1 MTRTALTLALS
12 LVIIYGVLCIALYL
26 FQRSLIYFP
35 PPGKDSN
42 DANTINLAVDGI
54 NLKISTLQR
63 HNAGAV
69 IYFGGN
75 AEDVS
80 LSIPE
85 LSSAFPDKAIYAMH
99 YRGFG
104 GSEGDPTEEALVKD
118 AFSLFEH
125 IKSNHDNIIV
135 IGRSL
140 GSGIAT
146 QLASKRQVRRLILIT
161 PYDSIQNIAASRFPF
176 FPVRLL
182 LKDKFES
189 WKYAEKIS
197 APTTI
202 ITAEFDDV
210 IPLENSK
217 KLLASF
223 PQGIAKLVVVS
234 NTGHNSISTTPE
246 YIHVLRNQEN

>member
-1 MTRTALTLALS
+1 MTRIALILALG
-12 LVIIYGVLCIALYL
+12 LLIIYGALCVALYL

-35 PPGKDSN
+35 QPGKN
-42 DANTINLAVDGI
+42 IENTHVINLAANGV
-54 NLKISTLQR
+54 NLKIVTAQR
-63 HNAGAV
+63 HNKGAIV
-69 IYFGGN
+69 YFGGN

-80 LSIPE
+80 LSTPE
-85 LSSAFPDKAIYAMH
+85 LSSAFPDHAIYAMN

-104 GSEGDPTEEALVKD
+104 GSEGDPSEQALVKD
-118 AFSLFEH
+118 ALFLFDH
-125 IKSNHDNIIV
+125 IKNNHDEITV

-161 PYDSIQNIAASRFPF
+161 PYDSIQNIAAGRFPF

-189 WKYAEKIS
+189 WKYAQKIS

-202 ITAEFDDV
+202 ITAEFDEV
-210 IPLENSK
+210 VPLENSK
-217 KLLASF
+217 RLLTSF
-223 PQGIAKLVVVS
+223 PPGVAQHLVVR
-234 NTGHNSISTTPE
+234 NTGHNSISGTRE
-246 YIHVLRNQEN
+246 YINALSQAN